1 MKFQSNSIFNGT
13 ITANSVADAGT
24 NTDKFLVLNSSGV
37 VTYRTAA
44 ELYADLGVGS
54 SSAAYTAVLK
64 HPVKA
69 GEAINKGQAVYV
81 SSADGTN
88 MIVTKASNA
97 TEATSSKTIGL
108 LETTLA
114 NNGIGNVI
122 TEGLLA
128 GLDTTGATN
137 AGDPVWLGTGGNLI
151 YGLANKP
158 YAPAH
163 LVFIGIV
170 TRINANNG
178 EIFVK
183 VQNGFE
189 LKEIHDVD
197 LITTTP
203 VNGHIL
209 GYNGTLWVNKTIA
222 GWLGFTPA
230 NAATYVPYTGATTS
244 LNMGTNDVSSC
255 FYYAEGDASA
265 GAIYLKQRTSVTNS
279 ATGYS
284 SLSAFGGYS
293 FQCSLNNGTLNRIFR
308 LNAFYLDGTNIR
320 TYILPNAD
328 GTLAL
333 TSDIPSL
340 TGYVPT
346 SRTITING
354 TAYDLSA
361 DRSWTVSSMIYPG
374 AGIAVSTGTAWGT
387 SITDNSA
394 NWNTAYTNRIT
405 SLTVTGSSGAATLV
419 SNTLNIPTYTLAGL
433 GGVATSRTLTI
444 NGTAYDLSADRS
456 WTIDSTSAS
465 TRTIQKFTA
474 TAGQNSFTITGGY
487 TVGMVDVYMNGV
499 KLDNATDF
507 TAVNGTTIGLTT
519 GALLNS
525 IIEVY
530 KFGSQFIPNNAL
542 RVVTSFT
549 ATAAQTTFTVNY
561 SVGLIDVFYNG
572 SCLAQSE
579 YTAINGTS
587 IILATAC
594 QVNDIVVVYAYSY
607 SVGAYSGIGGS
618 GTANYLPKFT
628 ASSTIG
634 DSAITDNGTTVTLVS
649 RALSGTSATFSSTIT
664 QGAIAAPSYG
674 GGGSGINLGYFNLQN
689 VVATQAS
696 YANNVFYDG
705 AVWKS
710 VTSTIS
716 YAQAVR
722 LQNGNIDFHN
732 ASVSTSGQTMSNWD
746 TTDVKMRITLAGNVG
761 IGTSSP
767 SGQFQV
773 QATNSG
779 IVFDTATAY
788 TPRIKASG
796 SLSDLQIESVGNGGN
811 LILSAPGTT
820 SIITMSTNAAE
831 RMRITSGGNV
841 GINITP
847 VTSAG
852 NTKTLQIGATT
863 IIQSVVNNQ
872 SAWLDNA
879 YYDGTSAW
887 KYVTTNNAAG
897 MRVGAAAAGEI
908 TFHCAASGSAGA
920 SISTWD
926 TTDIKMRI
934 ATNGAVTLNSWVY
947 GNTVNTSPRTLYIE
961 SGTGSLGGISSIRA
975 SKKNIKNVSNV
986 DWLYKLNPVTFNYR
1000 KKDDQ
1005 GNYTEEIHDYINYG
1019 LIAEDTAPI
1028 IDFIINYN
1036 EKEDGTKEM
1045 AGIEY
1050 PRLIIPMLK
1059 AIQEMNT
1066 KIIELEKIVATK

>member
-1 MKFQSNSIFNGT
+1 
-13 ITANSVADAGT
+13 
-24 NTDKFLVLNSSGV
+24 
-37 VTYRTAA
+37 
-44 ELYADLGVGS
+44 
-54 SSAAYTAVLK
+54 
-64 HPVKA
+64 
-69 GEAINKGQAVYV
+69 
-81 SSADGTN
+81 

-114 NNGIGNVI
+114 NNGIGNVV

-137 AGDPVWLGTGGNLI
+137 AGDPVWLGTSGNLI

-244 LNMGTNDVSSC
+244 LDLGGNGLT
-255 FYYAEGDASA
+255 A
-265 GAIYLKQRTSVTNS
+265 GAGTFGGVVTIN
-279 ATGYS
+279 ATGNQARALYMVTGTAGS
-284 SLSAFGGYS
+284 HYGSGTGVNLFSELTNNLSILFTTAS
-293 FQCSLNNGTLNRIFR
+293 TTKKVILNGANITTAKTYTLP
-308 LNAFYLDGTNIR
+308 D
-320 TYILPNAD
+320 AD

-333 TSDIPSL
+333 TSQLSS
-340 TGYVPT
+340 YVPT
-346 SRTITING
+346 SRTLTING
-354 TAYDLSA
+354 VAYDLSA

-394 NWNTAYTNRIT
+394 NWDTAYTNRIT

-419 SNTLNIPTYTLAGL
+419 SNVLNIPTYTLTGL
-433 GGVATSRTLTI
+433 GGVATTRTLTI

-456 WTIDSTSAS
+456 WTIDSTTAA

-525 IIEVY
+525 VIEVY

-542 RVVTSFT
+542 RVVTTFT
-549 ATAAQTTFTVNY
+549 ATAGQSAFTVNY

-579 YTAINGTS
+579 YIAINGTS
-587 IILATAC
+587 VTLVTAC

-618 GTANYLPKFT
+618 GTSGQVPYFT
-628 ASSTIG
+628 SSAAIASSPNLFW
-634 DSAITDNGTTVTLVS
+634 D
-649 RALSGTSATFSSTIT
+649 AT
-664 QGAIAAPSYG
+664 
-674 GGGSGINLGYFNLQN
+674 
-689 VVATQAS
+689 
-696 YANNVFYDG
+696 NN
-705 AVWKS
+705 
-710 VTSTIS
+710 
-716 YAQAVR
+716 R
-722 LQNGNIDFHN
+722 L
-732 ASVSTSGQTMSNWD
+732 
-746 TTDVKMRITLAGNVG
+746 G

-767 SGQFQV
+767 TGQFQV

-779 IVFDTATAY
+779 IIFDTATAY
-788 TPRIKASG
+788 TPRIKAAG
-796 SLSDLQIESVGNGGN
+796 ALSDLQIESVGNGGN

-820 SIITMSTNAAE
+820 SIMTMSTNGAE
-831 RMRITSGGNV
+831 RMRITSAGQVYVANTGGLN
-841 GINITP
+841 GMLNST
-847 VTSAG
+847 TTDGNFALTLFDAFGNNALAGFRNSSAA
-852 NTKTLQIGATT
+852 QIGSITIVSGGSTT
-863 IIQSVVNNQ
+863 SYNTTSDYRLKEDLKDFNGLEKVSAIKVYDFKWKSGDYRMDGVIAHELAEVIPYAVVGEKDAEEMQSV
-872 SAWLDNA
+872 D
-879 YYDGTSAW
+879 Y
-887 KYVTTNNAAG
+887 
-897 MRVGAAAAGEI
+897 
-908 TFHCAASGSAGA
+908 
-920 SISTWD
+920 
-926 TTDIKMRI
+926 
-934 ATNGAVTLNSWVY
+934 
-947 GNTVNTSPRTLYIE
+947 
-961 SGTGSLGGISSIRA
+961 
-975 SKKNIKNVSNV
+975 SK
-986 DWLYKLNPVTFNYR
+986 LT
-1000 KKDDQ
+1000 
-1005 GNYTEEIHDYINYG
+1005 
-1019 LIAEDTAPI
+1019 PI
-1028 IDFIINYN
+1028 
-1036 EKEDGTKEM
+1036 
-1045 AGIEY
+1045 
-1050 PRLIIPMLK
+1050 LVK